1 MWRCQTQQILQPIDK
16 ITFRHKENHIILDK
30 KHKNRY
36 NWVVFSMQMQKNL
49 WFSSWKYTDLVY
61 DGYSSHITIQ
71 KNLLKKPKEITT
83 SSIIHN

>member
-1 MWRCQTQQILQPIDK
+1 MWRCQTQQIVQLIDK
-16 ITFRHKENHIILDK
+16 ITFRHKENHIIVDK
-30 KHKNRY
+30 KHKTDIT
-36 NWVVFSMQMQKNL
+36 SMQMQKNL

-83 SSIIHN
+83 SSRIHN